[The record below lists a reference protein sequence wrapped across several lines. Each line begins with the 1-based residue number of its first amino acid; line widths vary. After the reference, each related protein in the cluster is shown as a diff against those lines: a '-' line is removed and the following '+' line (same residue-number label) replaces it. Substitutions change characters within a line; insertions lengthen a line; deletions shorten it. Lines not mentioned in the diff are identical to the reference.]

1 VAVATPPEDTADT
14 SNVTPLVTVDS
25 PTDVELHHGDMY
37 GENPPLRPPGLEHD
51 GGELTVP
58 TRRARTLSQ
67 SSQLSQDSR
76 ISSITNS
83 SQDSSAPS
91 SQAPTPPPPEEDTVL
106 CSVQTQ
112 ICIDKL
118 KSENPRPVSA
128 GTMTIHNNIDLKAS
142 LVRNRRICPH
152 VMLKLD
158 PKIPRQYLRNVR
170 LLTKPYAL
178 SVTICEIGAESNI
191 LSEDIT
197 KPFTLK
203 EKLYFE
209 LLSKEKWLDSDC
221 SRVNVVIR
229 VIEKQL
235 CVFEPT
241 PELDFVKISLS
252 ASVYAIIVHAVA
264 ITMAASSQGFSLL
277 HALIPHLSHIYYP
290 TVFDINTLQSSTT

>member
-1 VAVATPPEDTADT
+1 
-14 SNVTPLVTVDS
+14 
-25 PTDVELHHGDMY
+25 
-37 GENPPLRPPGLEHD
+37 
-51 GGELTVP
+51 
-58 TRRARTLSQ
+58 
-67 SSQLSQDSR
+67 
-76 ISSITNS
+76 
-83 SQDSSAPS
+83 
-91 SQAPTPPPPEEDTVL
+91 
-106 CSVQTQ
+106 
-112 ICIDKL
+112 
-118 KSENPRPVSA
+118 
-128 GTMTIHNNIDLKAS
+128 
-142 LVRNRRICPH
+142 
-152 VMLKLD
+152 MLKLD

-252 ASVYAIIVHAVA
+252 AS
-264 ITMAASSQGFSLL
+264 
-277 HALIPHLSHIYYP
+277 P
-290 TVFDINTLQSSTT
+290 